1 MELFKL
7 IEILGTAAFAISGV
21 IAAME
26 KKLDLFGIFIIASVT
41 AMGGGTLRDVLMD
54 VPVSWML
61 HPEYMFIVLISAIV
75 AVLFANTIKQFQKA
89 LLLFDAMGL
98 GLFTIL
104 GLQKGLLLGL
114 HPVICITLGTI
125 TACFGGVVRDMLLNT
140 IPMLFH
146 KKEIYATAC
155 ILGGALYFVLREIYF
170 PAAVI
175 DITCIVIIVLVRLVA
190 VKKNWSLPDIYK
202 KNRS

>member
-1 MELFKL
+1 MEFFKL
-7 IEILGTAAFAISGV
+7 IEILGTTAFAISGV
-21 IAAME
+21 MAAME

-61 HPEYMFIVLISAIV
+61 HPEYMLIVLVSTIV
-75 AVLFANTIKQFQKA
+75 AVLFVNAVKQLQKA

-104 GLQKGLLLGL
+104 GLQKGMLLGL

-155 ILGGALYFVLREIYF
+155 ILGGALYFLLREINI
-170 PAAVI
+170 PAAAT
-175 DITCIVIIVLVRLVA
+175 DIICIAVIVLVRLVS
-190 VKKNWSLPDIYK
+190 VKRNWSLPDIYK
-202 KNRS
+202 NGKG